1 MAQRKQLTWAELR
14 VGVFVLA
21 GLFILMIAIFY
32 VTGASFLG
40 PKYKLITYLPEVDGL
55 NTGAPV
61 ALDGVEIGNVQSIT
75 LTPHPT
81 SRDQSITLVLRIDS
95 KYKDQIRLDPSDPTK
110 SSSASLVTQGLLG
123 DRYVSITRGLSG
135 SEIPPGGVVPGIEEA
150 AMKQMVERGADLM
163 ENLGALTTDI
173 HAIVDQVQKGR
184 GTIGKLLADQELYNH
199 LNATAAKFDA
209 MASNVQAGQGT
220 LGKLVTSDELYTKVN
235 STVGNLNDVVGAV
248 KDQKGTIGKLVYD
261 PAAYDSIKGLADKG
275 NALLGDVRDGKGTL
289 GKLATDDTLFTN
301 LKDASANVRD
311 ASAKLNSNQ
320 GTMGKFF
327 SDPALYDNMTGL
339 TGDLR
344 LLIGDFRQNPKK
356 FLHIKIGIF

>member
-32 VTGASFLG
+32 VTGVNFFG

-61 ALDGVEIGNVQSIT
+61 TLDGVEIGNVQSIT

-135 SEIPPGGVVPGIEEA
+135 SEIPTGGVVPGTEEA
-150 AMKQMVERGADLM
+150 AMKEMVERGADLM

-173 HAIVDQVQKGR
+173 HAIVEQVQKGR
-184 GTIGKLLADQELYNH
+184 GTIGKLLDDPELYNH
-199 LNATAAKFDA
+199 LNASAAKFDA
-209 MASNVQAGQGT
+209 MASNIQAGQGT
-220 LGKLVTSDELYTKVN
+220 LGKLVASDELYTKVN

-261 PAAYDSIKGLADKG
+261 PAAYDSIKGLAEKG
-275 NALLGDVRDGKGTL
+275 NALLGDVREGKGTL

-327 SDPALYDNMTGL
+327 TDPALYDNMTGL

-344 LLIGDFRQNPKK
+344 SLISDFRQNPKK
-356 FLHIKIGIF
+356 FLHIKVGLF